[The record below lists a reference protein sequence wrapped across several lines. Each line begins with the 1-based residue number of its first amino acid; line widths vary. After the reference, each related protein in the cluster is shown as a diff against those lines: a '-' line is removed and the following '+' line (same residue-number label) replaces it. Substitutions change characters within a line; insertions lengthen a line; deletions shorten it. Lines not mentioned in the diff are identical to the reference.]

1 MKKETDWFL
10 KLLIWREKNIKEK
23 NFILILSF
31 VVGILAALAA
41 YVLKFLIH
49 SIQNLLT
56 EHFSIVGP
64 IIYIWYTLL
73 SEYY

>member
-41 YVLKFLIH
+41 YVLKFLIIIRGYLPYIYYF
-49 SIQNLLT
+49 SYQF
-56 EHFSIVGP
+56 HFC
-64 IIYIWYTLL
+64 
-73 SEYY
+73 